1 MRNFAIWMIR
11 VGLFILVLLALG
23 PIGIVCAILIKCII
37 DILKKKGVITITF
50 KKKEDEEP

>member
-1 MRNFAIWMIR
+1 MRNFAIWLIR
-11 VGLFILVLLALG
+11 LGLFILVLLALG
-23 PIGIVCAILIKCII
+23 PIGIVCAILIKCVI